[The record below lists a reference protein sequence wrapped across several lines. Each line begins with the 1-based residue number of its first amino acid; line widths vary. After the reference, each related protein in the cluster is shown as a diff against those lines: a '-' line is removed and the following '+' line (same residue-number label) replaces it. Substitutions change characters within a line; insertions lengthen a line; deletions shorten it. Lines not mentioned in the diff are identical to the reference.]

1 MPEIIKIKT
10 PQKKRKINEYYI
22 SVSRKLRVFKYITL
36 VVLVIFVSVML
47 LVFRES
53 ITYENLQYMLRDFNV
68 ASSGAAFSTIH
79 FDSDGVTCAEM
90 YRGDILTA
98 GKKNISLYSISGNKT
113 LSQTVSY
120 DAPRVSASQKYFLA
134 YDSEGKTYS
143 VFNSYSKLFSEEFDY
158 AVTDAAVSDSGNYA
172 VVTSTREYPY
182 AIYVYNKDFKRIG
195 EYYKNKYVMD
205 VIISDDGGELIILSF
220 YTESGDYRTE
230 ILLCDTSG
238 KKEDRIVTISG
249 RFPMMAE
256 YNENGGFTVVTDG
269 GAYIYSSEA
278 EMIKTVA
285 VNDEVLSRAVLG
297 EKLSA
302 LFYKKNKNSSETTV
316 VLFDSDGDVIY
327 NDYVYGKI
335 TDASI
340 FDGKLY
346 VLLDNSV
353 ISIDSKSGERKTAE
367 CSSGGKSVLVYSSA
381 IGDTVNAAV
390 VYNASVVTVNF
401 E

>member
-10 PQKKRKINEYYI
+10 PQKTHKVNEYYI

-47 LVFRES
+47 LLFRES

-79 FDSDGVTCAEM
+79 FDSDGVACTEM

-120 DAPRVSASQKYFLA
+120 AAPCVAVSEKYFLA
-134 YDSEGKTYS
+134 YDSDGKNYS

-158 AVTDAAVSDSGNYA
+158 SVTDAAVSDNGNYA

-205 VIISDDGGELIILSF
+205 IIISDDGDDLIILSF
-220 YTESGDYRTE
+220 YSDGGDYRTE

-238 KKEDRIVTISG
+238 KMEERAVTISG

-256 YNENGGFTVVTDG
+256 YNEDGGFTVVTDG
-269 GAYIYSSEA
+269 GAYVYSNEA
-278 EMIKTVA
+278 ELIKTVT
-285 VNDEVLSRAVLG
+285 VNDEILSRAALG
-297 EKLSA
+297 ESLSA
-302 LFYKKNKNSSETTV
+302 LFYKKNKNASETSV
-316 VLFDSDGDVIY
+316 VLFDNDGNVIY
-327 NDYVYGKI
+327 NDCVYGKI
-335 TDASI
+335 TDARM
-340 FDGKLY
+340 FGDKLY

-353 ISIDSKSGERKTAE
+353 VLIDPENGEHKTAV
-367 CSSGGKSVLVYSSA
+367 CSAGGKSILVYSSS
-381 IGDTVNAAV
+381 IGGTVNAAV